1 MNDNP
6 SDDIDQIDQAD
17 QSDRKAFGLAHYQYG
32 RPQGRQG

>member
-6 SDDIDQIDQAD
+6 SDETDQIDEID
-17 QSDRKAFGLAHYQYG
+17 EKDRKAFGLPHHQYG